1 MLAEFFSVE
10 IITVL
15 LFGGMLLMLFLGV
28 PIFIAMGG
36 TAAIFV
42 LLFKNSDMLYT
53 VATSVY
59 AQGTS
64 MTLLT
69 IPMFTLMGNFLVHS
83 GMSERLFHALGLWLG
98 GIRGGLAI
106 VSIVICVALAMCGGF
121 GPGIMTMGLI
131 AVPAMINHGYKKSIS
146 TGVVIAGGALGE
158 IIPPS
163 IAMIV
168 FSYIGRLSVGNL
180 FAGGV
185 IPGFLLA
192 CLYLIYI
199 LIMARIRP
207 QYLPKTIDE
216 ENPPTWGERFASLK
230 DTVLPVLLIAAVL
243 GSILTGLATPTEASG
258 IGALGTIIICAIN
271 RRLSVRVLLDSCY
284 DTMKITGMVLWI
296 IAAASLF
303 TVFYTSVGAQ
313 TMLLNLVT
321 GLEVNRW
328 IILIIIMG
336 ILLICGMFL
345 DDTALIIL
353 CVPVFLPIARAL
365 GFDPYW
371 FAVLFLL
378 NIQCAF
384 LSPPF
389 GYGLIMMKSVAPPE
403 VKTKDIWWGVPPF
416 IIIQLLVIILV
427 MVFPGLA
434 LWLPSKL

>member
-1 MLAEFFSVE
+1 MIELSIELVT
-10 IITVL
+10 IL

-36 TAAIFV
+36 IAAIFI
-42 LLFKNSDMLYT
+42 LLFDSDRTLFT

-59 AQGTS
+59 GQGTS
-64 MTLLT
+64 TTLMT

-83 GMSERLFHALGLWLG
+83 GTSERLFSALGLWMG

-121 GPGIMTMGLI
+121 GPGILAMGLI
-131 AVPAMINHGYKKSIS
+131 AVPAMVKAGYNKGLS

-168 FSYIGRLSVGNL
+168 FSYVCRLSVGKL

-185 IPGFLLA
+185 VPGIMLA
-192 CLYLIYI
+192 ILYLIYVI
-199 LIMARIRP
+199 VIGLTRP
-207 QYLPKTIDE
+207 KMLPHTVDKA
-216 ENPPTWGERFASLK
+216 NPPTWAEKIAALK
-230 DTVLPVLLIAAVL
+230 ELILPVALVALVL
-243 GSILTGLATPTEASG
+243 GSILLGWATPTEAAG
-258 IGALGTIIICAIN
+258 IGALGTVAICAIN
-271 RRLSVRVLLDSCY
+271 RRLNIRVIKDSCY
-284 DTMKITGMVLWI
+284 DTLKITGMVLWI

-303 TVFYTSVGAQ
+303 TVFYNKIGAQ
-313 TMLLNLVT
+313 GMLLGFVDS
-321 GLEVNRW
+321 LEVNRW
-328 IILIIIMG
+328 VVIIVIQI

-353 CVPVFLPIARAL
+353 CAPIFLPVAVAL

-371 FAVLFLL
+371 FAILFLL
-378 NIQCAF
+378 NVQCAF

-403 VKTKDIWWGVPPF
+403 IRTRDIWWGVPPF
-416 IIIQLLVIILV
+416 LLMQVVVIILV
-427 MVFPGLA
+427 MVFPALA
-434 LWLPSKL
+434 LWLPEILL

>member
-1 MLAEFFSVE
+1 MIELSIEL
-10 IITVL
+10 ITIL
-15 LFGGMLLMLFLGV
+15 LFGGMLLLLFMGV

-36 TAAIFV
+36 IAAVFV
-42 LLFKNSDMLYT
+42 LLFQGDRVLYT

-59 AQGTS
+59 QQGMST
-64 MTLLT
+64 TLMT

-83 GMSERLFHALGLWLG
+83 GTSERLFSALGLWIG

-106 VSIVICVALAMCGGF
+106 VAIIICVALAMCGGF
-121 GPGIMTMGLI
+121 GPGILAMGLI
-131 AVPAMINHGYKKSIS
+131 AVPAMIKNGYNKGLA

-168 FSYIGRLSVGNL
+168 FAYIGRMSVGNL

-185 IPGFLLA
+185 LPGVMLA
-192 CLYLIYI
+192 ILYLVYVIVI
-199 LIMARIRP
+199 GKIRP
-207 QYLPKTIDE
+207 DMMPLSVDKA
-216 ENPPTWGERFASLK
+216 NPPSWSEKIAALK
-230 DTVLPVLLIAAVL
+230 ELVLPVLLVVLVL
-243 GSILTGLATPTEASG
+243 GSILFGFATPTEAAG
-258 IGALGTIIICAIN
+258 IGALGTVAICAIN
-271 RRLSVRVLLDSCY
+271 KRLNLKVIKDSCY

-303 TVFYTSVGAQ
+303 TVFYAKVGAQ
-313 TMLLNLVT
+313 SMLEGFVINL
-321 GLEVNRW
+321 EMNRW
-328 IILIIIMG
+328 VILIIIQI

-353 CVPVFLPIARAL
+353 CVPIFLPIAKVL

-371 FAVLFLL
+371 FAILFLV

-389 GYGLIMMKSVAPPE
+389 GYGLIMMKSVAPKE
-403 VKTKDIWWGVPPF
+403 VRTRDIWWGVPPF
-416 IIIQLLVIILV
+416 ICIQILVIILV
-427 MVFPGLA
+427 MCFPALA
-434 LWLPSKL
+434 LWLPSVLL

>member
-1 MLAEFFSVE
+1 MIELSIEL
-10 IITVL
+10 ITIL

-36 TAAIFV
+36 IAAIFV
-42 LLFKNSDMLYT
+42 LLFEGDRVLFT

-59 AQGTS
+59 SQGTN
-64 MTLLT
+64 MTLMT

-83 GMSERLFHALGLWLG
+83 GTSERLFSALGLWMG

-121 GPGIMTMGLI
+121 GPGILAMGLI
-131 AVPAMINHGYKKSIS
+131 AVPAMLKHGYNKGLS

-168 FSYIGRLSVGNL
+168 FSYVCRLSIGKL

-185 IPGFLLA
+185 VSGIMLA
-192 CLYLIYI
+192 IFYLIYVI
-199 LIMARIRP
+199 VIGRARP
-207 QYLPKTIDE
+207 QMLPSTVDKD
-216 ENPPTWGERFASLK
+216 NPPTWAEKIAALK
-230 DTVLPVLLIAAVL
+230 ELVLPVLLVVLVL
-243 GSILTGLATPTEASG
+243 GSILAGWATPTEAAG
-258 IGALGTIIICAIN
+258 IGALGTVAICAIN
-271 RRLSVRVLLDSCY
+271 KRLNLKVIKDSCY

-303 TVFYTSVGAQ
+303 TVFYNKIGAQ
-313 TMLLNLVT
+313 TMLLGFVDS
-321 GLEVNRW
+321 LEVNRW
-328 IILIIIMG
+328 VILIVIQI

-353 CVPVFLPIARAL
+353 CAPIFLPVAVAL

-371 FAVLFLL
+371 FAILFLL
-378 NIQCAF
+378 NVQCAF

-403 VKTKDIWWGVPPF
+403 IRTRDIWWGVPPF
-416 IIIQLLVIILV
+416 LCIQIFVIVLV
-427 MVFPGLA
+427 MIFPALA
-434 LWLPSKL
+434 LWLPGILL